1 MTFSVPQFPKV
12 RQLQEMK
19 PSVDDLQCQQ
29 IIVKDVVTRFIKAQS
44 RLKSRIQVTSS
55 TWDRN

>member
-19 PSVDDLQCQQ
+19 PYVDDLQCQQ

-55 TWDRN
+55 T